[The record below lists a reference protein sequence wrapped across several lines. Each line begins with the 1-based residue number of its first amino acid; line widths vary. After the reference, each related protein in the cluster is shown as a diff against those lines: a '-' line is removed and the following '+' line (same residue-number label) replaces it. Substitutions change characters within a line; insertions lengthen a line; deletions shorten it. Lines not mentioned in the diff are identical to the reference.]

1 MSKVI
6 LTEQCNPDTVNI
18 DLMNGVEIAQ
28 RINNED
34 KKVALAIE
42 IVLPQIGQAIE
53 VIAES
58 FKKGGRLAYFG
69 AGTSGRICVLD
80 ASECP
85 PTYGTNPNLVQA
97 FIAGGDDAS
106 RYSVENA
113 EDSEAL
119 ALQDIKNFAPSAK
132 DVVVAVSASGNPR
145 YCITA
150 LKSAQK
156 AGSFTIAI
164 SSNPDAKMQKFAN
177 IFINPILGPEVITG
191 SSRMKSGT
199 AQKMILNMLSTG
211 AMIRIG
217 KTYHNYMIDVGLLN
231 GKLYD
236 RGCRFVSEIADVSL
250 DEAQN
255 LISQTN
261 NVKAACVMARKK
273 CSAETAFKLLEEN
286 GGILRRVIGD

>member
-18 DLMNGVEIAQ
+18 DLMSGVEIAQ

-42 IVLPQIGQAIE
+42 NVLPQIGQAIE

-97 FIAGGDDAS
+97 FIAGGDDAL

-156 AGSFTIAI
+156 ADSFTIAI

-236 RGCRFVSEIADVSL
+236 RGCRFVSEIADVTL

>member
-18 DLMNGVEIAQ
+18 DLMSGVEIAQ

-97 FIAGGDDAS
+97 FIAGGDDAL

-156 AGSFTIAI
+156 SGSFTIAI